1 MTHEE
6 RSHRGE
12 PLTEG
17 WALALWCEELP
28 RLRADADAGGWTV
41 PLERQAAAV
50 ADGGSAVAAWDELGV
65 SLAAGHIVPGAG
77 TRTRGAL
84 VVVPGQDPVH
94 LTGDY
99 ACPHRRCPRRA
110 TRNARGEP
118 PACAL
123 DGAPMRFV
131 PAP

>member
-1 MTHEE
+1 MTPEE
-6 RSHRGE
+6 RSE

-28 RLRADADAGGWTV
+28 RLRADAEAGGWTV

-50 ADGGSAVAAWDELGV
+50 AEGGSAATAWEELGV
-65 SLAAGHIVPGAG
+65 SMAGGHIVPDPAI
-77 TRTRGAL
+77 RTRGAV
-84 VVVPGQDPVH
+84 VVVPGQDPVR

-110 TRNARGEP
+110 TRDHHGRP

-131 PAP
+131 PTS

>member
-1 MTHEE
+1 MAPEE
-6 RSHRGE
+6 RSHEGE

-28 RLRADADAGGWTV
+28 RLRADAEAGGWAV
-41 PLERQAAAV
+41 PLERQAATV
-50 ADGGSAVAAWDELGV
+50 AEGGSAVAAWEELGV
-65 SLAAGHIVPGAG
+65 PMAGGHIAV
-77 TRTRGAL
+77 RTRGAV
-84 VVVPGQDPVH
+84 VVVPGQDPVE

-110 TRNARGEP
+110 TRTPRGEP
-118 PACAL
+118 PSCAL

-131 PAP
+131 PTPTTP